1 MYQFLYQI
9 FSTPFGYVMRLIYQF
24 VGSYGVS
31 IFLFALLVKVLML
44 PLSFKTKRSM
54 MEVSASSP
62 RSCRS
67 RRPMPGIS
75 GGCRRNSRTSMTRKG
90 SPPWRAAAPS

>member
-54 MEVSASSP
+54 MEVQRIQP
-62 RSCRS
+62 
-67 RRPMPGIS
+67 
-75 GGCRRNSRTSMTRKG
+75 
-90 SPPWRAAAPS
+90 

>member
-44 PLSFKTKRSM
+44 QI
-54 MEVSASSP
+54 
-62 RSCRS
+62 
-67 RRPMPGIS
+67 G
-75 GGCRRNSRTSMTRKG
+75 
-90 SPPWRAAAPS
+90 RAHV